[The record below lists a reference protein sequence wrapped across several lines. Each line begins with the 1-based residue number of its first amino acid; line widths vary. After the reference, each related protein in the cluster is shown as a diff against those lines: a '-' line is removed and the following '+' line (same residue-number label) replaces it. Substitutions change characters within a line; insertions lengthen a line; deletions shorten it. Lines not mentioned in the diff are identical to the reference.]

1 MTAALVQSK
10 SGSTASGATLGV
22 TLDSSPTQGNV
33 LVAIVASD
41 TTMTSGPS
49 GFTERLAYVSNE
61 GFYVYTKVAGA
72 GESAT
77 VTVDPNGGYPT
88 SMAVLEFSG
97 VTDYESKST
106 TDRKSVV

>member
-49 GFTERLAYVSNE
+49 GFT
-61 GFYVYTKVAGA
+61 
-72 GESAT
+72 
-77 VTVDPNGGYPT
+77 
-88 SMAVLEFSG
+88 
-97 VTDYESKST
+97 
-106 TDRKSVV
+106 